1 MKTMLTNFLSVARSY
16 KGTLVM
22 NVVGLAMAFAAFLVI
37 MMKVSYERNF
47 DRCHPKAERI
57 YRAGIGTKGIQ
68 QGDVILPRAF
78 VDAIIASSP
87 YIEAGT
93 FINPFVGERYISVE
107 REGVPTGFRESFVA
121 CYPDITQIFG
131 FRMVEGDAGCLRTNG
146 SVLIPESMARRL
158 FGDGPAVGR
167 RIDLKETLWMN
178 EKLSFITVGGVYADF
193 PGNTQLENAI
203 YLTPQPGDASEGQW
217 DASNYLC
224 YLLLAPGVSPEAVI
238 ANFNQ
243 HFDFSNLSYI
253 PADSKP
259 SLTLCP
265 LTDIFSLGMT
275 ERFISKG
282 GNMETTRLLSLV
294 ALFTILIAGVNFMNF
309 AVSLGPLRMRSIN
322 TQKILGCSVSR
333 LRWSLL
339 LEMVGLSLVAYLLSL
354 LIVAQLNRLAFLTFL
369 NVDTTLSGHLG
380 LLFVVGGVALSLGL
394 LAGLYPAFYV
404 TSFQPALVLK
414 GSFGLSPTG
423 RRLRVGLVF
432 FQFLVSIILIISA
445 IGMALQDRYMRH
457 FPLGFDRDQVL
468 VVELDN
474 KFLDKS
480 REAYVERLKRFP
492 GIEDVAFS
500 HQKLGAR
507 DQYMYW
513 GLEYK
518 NERNTFQI
526 LSVSWNFLSVMGI
539 QLIDGQMPTESM
551 ERSENL
557 YFYAYESIYKRLG
570 LSIGDR
576 LAMPGASDGSTPMTV
591 VGVVRGPQ
599 FSSMRQRMTDA
610 LFAINYNASHLPC
623 TYIRVKAGS
632 DFGAVVEHIR
642 KTVHE
647 IDPTYPVDVEFY
659 DTILNNF
666 YQEEN
671 RVTRMV
677 YSFSFLAIVISLM
690 GVFSL
695 VLFETQYRRKEIG
708 IRRVMGA
715 SVGEILM
722 LFGRRYTWIVILS
735 AFLAV
740 PLACWVV
747 WSWLDHFAY
756 KISMPL
762 WAFLLA
768 VLAVWLVT
776 LLVVWTRCWRTAS
789 ENPVESIRKE

>member
-1 MKTMLTNFLSVARSY
+1 MKTMLTNFLSVARAY

-57 YRAGIGTKGIQ
+57 YRAGIGTKEIQ

-93 FINPFVGERYISVE
+93 FINPFVGERYISVD
-107 REGVPTGFRESFVA
+107 REGVPTGFRESFIA

-322 TQKILGCSVSR
+322 TQKILGCPVSR

-354 LIVAQLNRLAFLTFL
+354 LVAA
-369 NVDTTLSGHLG
+369 
-380 LLFVVGGVALSLGL
+380 
-394 LAGLYPAFYV
+394 
-404 TSFQPALVLK
+404 
-414 GSFGLSPTG
+414 SPC
-423 RRLRVGLVF
+423 
-432 FQFLVSIILIISA
+432 
-445 IGMALQDRYMRH
+445 
-457 FPLGFDRDQVL
+457 PP
-468 VVELDN
+468 
-474 KFLDKS
+474 K
-480 REAYVERLKRFP
+480 P
-492 GIEDVAFS
+492 C
-500 HQKLGAR
+500 
-507 DQYMYW
+507 
-513 GLEYK
+513 
-518 NERNTFQI
+518 FQI
-526 LSVSWNFLSVMGI
+526 VS
-539 QLIDGQMPTESM
+539 T
-551 ERSENL
+551 
-557 YFYAYESIYKRLG
+557 
-570 LSIGDR
+570 
-576 LAMPGASDGSTPMTV
+576 T
-591 VGVVRGPQ
+591 
-599 FSSMRQRMTDA
+599 SS
-610 LFAINYNASHLPC
+610 
-623 TYIRVKAGS
+623 
-632 DFGAVVEHIR
+632 
-642 KTVHE
+642 
-647 IDPTYPVDVEFY
+647 
-659 DTILNNF
+659 
-666 YQEEN
+666 
-671 RVTRMV
+671 
-677 YSFSFLAIVISLM
+677 
-690 GVFSL
+690 
-695 VLFETQYRRKEIG
+695 
-708 IRRVMGA
+708 
-715 SVGEILM
+715 
-722 LFGRRYTWIVILS
+722 
-735 AFLAV
+735 
-740 PLACWVV
+740 
-747 WSWLDHFAY
+747 
-756 KISMPL
+756 
-762 WAFLLA
+762 
-768 VLAVWLVT
+768 AVWLGERAPKLT
-776 LLVVWTRCWRTAS
+776 IPKPPAFPS
-789 ENPVESIRKE
+789 